1 MLPFEH
7 VEQLTLENSNHLTY
21 AILHEDGDYF
31 FLVQAKLVHQ
41 ESLIEISYN
50 LDGNGDFKEKKIKY
64 FQLSYFLKNFYVI
77 SVSIQR
83 KNWGVSVCAG
93 EMWVGAKNDVL
104 TTALFSR
111 LMGTYLN

>member
-1 MLPFEH
+1 MLPPDH
-7 VEQLTLENSNHLTY
+7 VEQRNLENSNHLTY

-64 FQLSYFLKNFYVI
+64 SQLSYFLKNFYVI

-93 EMWVGAKNDVL
+93 EMWVGAKNDIL

>member
-1 MLPFEH
+1 MLPPDH
-7 VEQLTLENSNHLTY
+7 VEQRNLENSNHLTY

-64 FQLSYFLKNFYVI
+64 SQLSYFLKNF
-77 SVSIQR
+77 
-83 KNWGVSVCAG
+83 
-93 EMWVGAKNDVL
+93 
-104 TTALFSR
+104 
-111 LMGTYLN
+111 

>member
-21 AILHEDGDYF
+21 ASVHEDGDYF

-64 FQLSYFLKNFYVI
+64 SQLSYFLKKFYVI

-83 KNWGVSVCAG
+83 KKWGVSVCAG
-93 EMWVGAKNDVL
+93 EI
-104 TTALFSR
+104 
-111 LMGTYLN
+111 

>member
-1 MLPFEH
+1 MLPPDH
-7 VEQLTLENSNHLTY
+7 VEQRNLENSNHLTY

-64 FQLSYFLKNFYVI
+64 SQLRYFLKKFYVI
-77 SVSIQR
+77 EVSIQR
-83 KNWGVSVCAG
+83 RIG
-93 EMWVGAKNDVL
+93 EY
-104 TTALFSR
+104 LFVQVKCGSAR
-111 LMGTYLN
+111 KTIS

>member
-50 LDGNGDFKEKKIKY
+50 LDGNGDFKEKKNKIFSIK
-64 FQLSYFLKNFYVI
+64 LFLKKVLCYFRFH
-77 SVSIQR
+77 SKEELGSICLCR
-83 KNWGVSVCAG
+83 
-93 EMWVGAKNDVL
+93 
-104 TTALFSR
+104 
-111 LMGTYLN
+111 